1 MGKLAKN
8 YIYNICYQVLVLIA
22 PIITAPY
29 LARVLGAE
37 LLGVSNYVV
46 TVASVFTTIGLLG
59 TQNYAIREIAYV
71 KKNKAKLEETFYALY
86 FVRFLLGAVTTAI
99 YIPFVFISNYPR
111 LMWIEYMYV
120 LAFFI
125 DPCWF
130 YIGMEDMGKAVARN
144 FFAKAANVLGIFLL
158 VKTRSD
164 YTKYIFLLSFMTL
177 FSSVL
182 AIPHLWSYFSIKPQK
197 VHFEAVK
204 KHLKGSMQLFW
215 PQVATMIYLSVDKIM
230 LEHFVSSS
238 AVAYYDQAEK
248 IVKIPLA
255 FITVLST
262 VMMPRLASQ
271 FADGNQRQL
280 KSYLSQTIQFSCFL
294 AFPMMFG
301 IAGVAPSLIP
311 WYLGG
316 EFLPVVQAIQVLS
329 PIILLCSLVGI
340 SGDQYLV
347 ATKQTRTMTV
357 SYFCAAFVN
366 VIINL
371 LLIPRYG
378 VVGAALGTIAAYLV
392 SMIIQYKSMLKKIN
406 VKGEL
411 VRAGLYF
418 LKALPMSLC
427 VYGISEIYPANWKT
441 TLVQIAIGIVVYFVT
456 LIVIRDQTLLYLME
470 RLQGR
475 RKHKGRAEKG

>member
-46 TVASVFTTIGLLG
+46 TVAGVFTTIGLLG

-71 KKNKAKLEETFYALY
+71 KQDKVKLEKTFYELY
-86 FVRFLLGAVTTAI
+86 FVRLLLGVITTAI
-99 YIPFVFISNYPR
+99 YIPYIFISSYPS
-111 LMWIEYMYV
+111 LMRIQYMYV
-120 LAFFI
+120 FAFFI

-144 FFAKAANVLGIFLL
+144 FFAKAANILGIFLL
-158 VKTRSD
+158 VKNQGD
-164 YTKYIFLLSFMTL
+164 YVRYVFLLSFMTL
-177 FSSVL
+177 FASVL
-182 AIPHLWSYFSIKPQK
+182 ALPHLWSYFSIKPQR
-197 VHFEAVK
+197 VSFEAVK
-204 KHLKGSMQLFW
+204 KHLRGSMQLFW

-271 FADGNQRQL
+271 FADGNQKQL
-280 KSYLSQTIQFSCFL
+280 KIYLSKTIQFSCFL

-301 IAGVAPSLIP
+301 IAGIASSLIP
-311 WYLGG
+311 WYLGS
-316 EFLPVVQAIQVLS
+316 EFIPVAQAIKVLS

-347 ATKQTRTMTV
+347 ATKQTHIMTV
-357 SYFCAAFVN
+357 SYFCAAFM
-366 VIINL
+366 NL
-371 LLIPRYG
+371 LIDALLIPRYG
-378 VVGAALGTIAAYLV
+378 VLGAAIGTIIAYLV
-392 SMIIQYKSMLKKIN
+392 SVVIQYKVMLKKVHVGMEIICS
-406 VKGEL
+406 GMYL
-411 VRAGLYF
+411 I
-418 LKALPMSLC
+418 KAVPMLLC
-427 VYGISEIYPANWKT
+427 VYKVGELFPANWKT
-441 TLVQIAIGIVVYFVT
+441 TFAQIAVGGMIY
-456 LIVIRDQTLLYLME
+456 LLTLLVTKDRILWYLTGKARE
-470 RLQGR
+470 LIKQKR
-475 RKHKGRAEKG
+475 RAKG

>member
-8 YIYNICYQVLVLIA
+8 YFYNICYQILVLVA
-22 PIITAPY
+22 PIVTAPY

-46 TVASVFTTIGLLG
+46 TVASVFTTVGLLG
-59 TQNYAIREIAYV
+59 IQNYAIREIAYV
-71 KKNKAKLEETFYALY
+71 KQDSKKLEETFYELY
-86 FVRFLLGAVTTAI
+86 FVRLLLGAITTAV
-99 YIPFVFISNYPR
+99 YIPYIFVSNYPS

-120 LAFFI
+120 VAFFI

-144 FFAKAANVLGIFLL
+144 FFAKAVNVIGIFVL
-158 VKTRSD
+158 VKSKQD

-177 FSSVL
+177 FSSIL
-182 AIPHLWSYFSIKPQK
+182 AIPHLRKYFSISPRRIALRNIKI
-197 VHFEAVK
+197 
-204 KHLKGSMQLFW
+204 HLKGSVQLFW

-238 AVAYYDQAEK
+238 SVAYYDQAEK

-271 FADGNQRQL
+271 FADRNAEQM
-280 KSYLSQTIQFSCFL
+280 KKYLSKTIEFSCFL

-301 IAGVAPSLIP
+301 IAGVASSLIP

-329 PIILLCSLVGI
+329 PIVLLCSLVGI

-347 ATKQTRTMTV
+347 ATKQTRIMTI

-371 LLIPRYG
+371 LLIPRYS
-378 VVGAALGTIAAYLV
+378 VVGAAIGTIAAYLV
-392 SMIIQYKSMLKKIN
+392 SMMIQYRTMLKKIN
-406 VKGEL
+406 VKSEIA
-411 VRAGLYF
+411 RAGLYF
-418 LKALPMSLC
+418 LKAMPMLIC
-427 VYGISEIYPANWKT
+427 VYGIGKFYPANWKT
-441 TLVQIAIGIVVYFVT
+441 TFAQIAAGIIVYFVT
-456 LIVIRDQTLLYLME
+456 LVVIKDQTLSYLME
-470 RLQGR
+470 KVPGW
-475 RKHKGRAEKG
+475 RKGKGRIEK